1 MTRNLFRVYHLKAIS
16 LIYYERF
23 MRRFSLSHHPPGILC
38 LQHQQLLLKSVS
50 LPDKMT
56 RYVKAIFE
64 KCGMFLICVLCKIL
78 GKLSGIHSPTT
89 QVL

>member
-1 MTRNLFRVYHLKAIS
+1 MQP
-16 LIYYERF
+16 
-23 MRRFSLSHHPPGILC
+23 FSLSQNPPGILC

-64 KCGMFLICVLCKIL
+64 KYLMFLICVLCKIL
-78 GKLSGIHSPTT
+78 EKLSSVHSPTT